1 MIKEILPGI
10 FQLKIPLPKNPLR
23 TLNSYLIKG
32 GGKNLLIDTGFNWPE
47 CKKALLQGIADLG
60 VDWSEVYFF
69 ITHVHGDHSGLV
81 YALAREDSKIF
92 CSKTDAVIMQDC
104 METPYWA
111 EVNKSFIMHG
121 FPQEMITNQGETMTN
136 FISGSDLNFTFVQDG
151 DVLEMGSYHLVCTST
166 PGHSPGHMC
175 LYEPEHKFLIS
186 GDHILAHISSNI
198 TTWPGVD
205 DSLGQYLSS
214 LEKVDSMDISL
225 ILPGH
230 RELIRD
236 FRGRIAELKLHHK
249 HRLEEILNILQKGTM
264 NAYQVASR
272 MHWDLTYDT
281 WEEFPSFQK
290 WFATG
295 ETIAHLEYLAKRNMV
310 EPIKGSGT
318 LKYSPNRQASVL
330 R

>member
-1 MIKEILPGI
+1 MIEEILHGI
-10 FQLKIPLPKNPLR
+10 FQLKIPLPRNPLR
-23 TLNSYLIKG
+23 MLNSYLIKG
-32 GGKNLLIDTGFNWPE
+32 KGTNLLIDTGFNWPE
-47 CKKALLQGIADLG
+47 CKEALLQGVADLG
-60 VDWSEVYFF
+60 VDWSEVDFF

-81 YALAREDSKIF
+81 YALASKDSKVY
-92 CSKTDAVIMQDC
+92 CSRTDADIMRNC
-104 METPYWA
+104 MTPPYWL

-121 FPQEMITNQGETMTN
+121 YPEEMITNQGETITN
-136 FISGSDLNFTFVQDG
+136 FIAGANLKFTYVQDG
-151 DVLEMGSYHLVCTST
+151 EVLEVGNYHLVCTST

-175 LYEPEHKFLIS
+175 LYEPKHKFLIS

-198 TTWPGVD
+198 TTWPGVE

-214 LEKVDSMDISL
+214 LEKVEAMDIGL

-236 FRGRIAELKLHHK
+236 YRGRIAELKHHHK
-249 HRLEEILNILQKGTM
+249 KRLDEILNILTAGSM
-264 NAYQVASR
+264 NAYQIAGH
-272 MHWDLTYDT
+272 MHWDMTYDS

-310 EPIKGSGT
+310 EPVNEKAYLTYT
-318 LKYSPNRQASVL
+318 LSR
-330 R
+330 